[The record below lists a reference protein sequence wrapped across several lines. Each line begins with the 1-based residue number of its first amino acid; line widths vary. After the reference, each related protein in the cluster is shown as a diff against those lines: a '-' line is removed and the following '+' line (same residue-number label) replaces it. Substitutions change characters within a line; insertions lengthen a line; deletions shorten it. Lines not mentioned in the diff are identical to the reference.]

1 MRRAIFLDRDGV
13 INAMVYNKEHGFV
26 DSPSNPEELQLLPGA
41 GEAVKLINEMG
52 FLALVASNQ
61 PGVAK
66 GKLTL
71 KLLNAITQK
80 MKDELST
87 YDVHLDGIYYCL
99 HHPDAILPEYRT
111 NCSCRKPKPGL
122 LLKGG
127 KEFDIDP
134 KNSYLIGDGLT
145 DIQAGESIGC
155 KTVLLGKLKCD
166 FCRLMNEFQVKP
178 DFIAPTLLEA
188 VRLIERLEEGEE
200 KWRFLSTRQTYK
212 RSRSGWITV

>member
-1 MRRAIFLDRDGV
+1 MKRAIFLDRDGV

-26 DSPSNPEELQLLPGA
+26 DSPSNSGEFQLLSGT

-71 KLLNAITQK
+71 KLLEAITKK

-87 YDVHLDGIYYCL
+87 YDAHLDGIYYCL
-99 HHPDAILPEYRT
+99 HHPDAILPEYKI

-122 LLKGG
+122 LIKACG
-127 KEFDIDP
+127 EFEITPDT
-134 KNSYLIGDGLT
+134 SYLIGDGLI

-155 KTVLLGKLKCD
+155 KTILLGKLKCD
-166 FCRLMNEFQVKP
+166 LCRLMNEFQVKP

-188 VRLIERLEEGEE
+188 VRLIQRLEEGEE
-200 KWRFLSTRQTYK
+200 KWRFLSTQQTYR
-212 RSRSGWITV
+212 RSRSGWIAV